1 MSKTKELPIVSLES
15 PVTVQFTIKME
26 TEKAIIAEN
35 ITLQGADYIQ
45 STNLPKMYTNIVNVE
60 DGIVTAHVEEWVLE
74 QRAKEL
80 YNPDRNDVAKKLLA
94 LKYSEQEVDAMP
106 WD

>member
-1 MSKTKELPIVSLES
+1 MPKTNALPINKLES
-15 PVTVQFTIKME
+15 PVEITFTIKME

-35 ITLQGADYIQ
+35 IKLAGADYIQ
-45 STNLPKMYTNIVNVE
+45 STNLPMVYTNIKSV
-60 DGIVTAHVEEWVLE
+60 DDDIVTADVEEWVLE

>member
-1 MSKTKELPIVSLES
+1 MAKKANEISLDS
-15 PVTVQFTIKME
+15 PVRITFKVRTE

-35 ITLQGADYIQ
+35 IQLNGADYIE
-45 STNLPKMYTNIVNVE
+45 STNLPKMYTSFVSTDDN
-60 DGIVTAHVEEWVLE
+60 GIVTADIEEWVLE

-80 YNPDRNDVAKKLLA
+80 YNPDRQSIAKKLLS